1 MTPIRGKSSLHKQAD
16 RTESSVE
23 TDETVD
29 ADAAE
34 RLEALKQ
41 ALQEKYEDIKNERV
55 PDRLQRLID
64 ALREAEHLAGAQD
77 ED

>member
-16 RTESSVE
+16 RTDSS
-23 TDETVD
+23 DETVDAD